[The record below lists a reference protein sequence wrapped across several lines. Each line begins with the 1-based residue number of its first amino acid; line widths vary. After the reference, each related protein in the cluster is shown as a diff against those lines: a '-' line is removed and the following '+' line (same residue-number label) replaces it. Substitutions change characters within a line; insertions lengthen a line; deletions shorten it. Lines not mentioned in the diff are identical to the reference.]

1 MAADQTQRVRKL
13 NDSFRSRILDNGL
26 DQSEYVP
33 GVFLMTNGFAG
44 LEPRD
49 QKLIWREVA
58 RFTSFNEDNDPRGEH
73 DFGKITLPGIGDIFW
88 KIVVYANTTCTWGS
102 EHPDDPERS
111 YRVLTVMLAEE
122 Y

>member
-44 LEPRD
+44 LEPR
-49 QKLIWREVA
+49 LISGVSGEGVTEVLRAAWGQVRERRTEEKAAVA
-58 RFTSFNEDNDPRGEH
+58 G
-73 DFGKITLPGIGDIFW
+73 
-88 KIVVYANTTCTWGS
+88 
-102 EHPDDPERS
+102 PDEGWAP
-111 YRVLTVMLAEE
+111 
-122 Y
+122 